1 MDRVQGMI
9 WLRIVG
15 IVLVMLALMFIPFY
29 FRRYSAFPIVARHV
43 TELLPMVFVPPLAKL
58 ISDADSKPIPMGRWL
73 MVLGLLFL
81 AEVAIDYQKVWFP
94 GRGYAQAGML
104 IFVLAI
110 VFAGGLAIMRWRK
123 ES

>member
-1 MDRVQGMI
+1 MVEGKPT
-9 WLRIVG
+9 G
-15 IVLVMLALMFIPFY
+15 T
-29 FRRYSAFPIVARHV
+29 RHDDAANPLPGGYAD
-43 TELLPMVFVPPLAKL
+43 TDHEPELLPMVFVPPLAKL

-73 MVLGLLFL
+73 MVLGLLLL
-81 AEVAIDYQKVWFP
+81 AEVAIDYREVWFP

-110 VFAGGLAIMRWRK
+110 VFAGELAIMRWRK